1 MKKIH
6 LLFLDH
12 YISSSNIAKIISES
26 FNLCSLNFVTLFRE
40 QIMDE
45 KSELTK
51 ELKYY
56 MNNGELIP
64 TFLFEKFL
72 KTQMNKSKESN
83 ILLVHF
89 PKTCEQ
95 YKMLENILS
104 DLEINV
110 EKIWYIKHEKPEIF
124 LKEYL
129 EQNKDWHDKFG
140 DEIIEKWKSEYE
152 NKRQNINTIQEKTKN
167 VNWKIIEI
175 NYEAELN
182 EENIINKINDCT

>member
-12 YISSSNIAKIISES
+12 YISSYNIAKIISDS

-56 MNNGELIP
+56 MDNGELIP
-64 TFLFEKFL
+64 TFLIEKFL
-72 KTQMNKSKESN
+72 KTQMNKSNELD

-110 EKIWYIKHEKPEIF
+110 EKIWYVKQEKTEIF
-124 LKEYL
+124 LTEYL
-129 EQNKDWHDKFG
+129 EHNKDWYDKFG

-152 NKRQNINTIQEKTKN
+152 NKRQNIKTIQEKTKN
-167 VNWKIIEI
+167 MNWKIIEI

-182 EENIINKINDCT
+182 EENIIKKINDCT